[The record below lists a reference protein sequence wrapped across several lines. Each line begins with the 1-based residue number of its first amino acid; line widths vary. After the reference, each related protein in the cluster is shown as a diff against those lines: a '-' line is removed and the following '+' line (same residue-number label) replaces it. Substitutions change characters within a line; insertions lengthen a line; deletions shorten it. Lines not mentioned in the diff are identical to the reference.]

1 MNQIILIG
9 RLVKNNELRYTT
21 NQIAILNNTIAVE
34 RKVKSS
40 NGEKATDFINL
51 VFFKKTAELVSK
63 YTAKGS
69 QIAVIGSLHQEN
81 YVSDDGSKKTTYKV
95 IVSEVKFLDTKK
107 QEGTEVTKEE
117 VKPSDFDVYSEFGK
131 EVVENAIDN
140 EEFEES
146 LPFWINKKF

>member
-1 MNQIILIG
+1 MNQIFLIG
-9 RLVKNNELRYTT
+9 RLVKSNELRYTT
-21 NQIAILNNTIAVE
+21 SQIAILNNTIAVD
-34 RKVKSS
+34 RAFSKSE
-40 NGEKATDFINL
+40 EKTTDFINL

-63 YTAKGS
+63 YTSKGS
-69 QIAVIGSLHQEN
+69 QIAVIGSLHQDT

-107 QEGTEVTKEE
+107 QDGTEITKGE
-117 VKPSDFDVYSEFGK
+117 VKPSDFDVYADFGK

-146 LPFWINKKF
+146 LPF